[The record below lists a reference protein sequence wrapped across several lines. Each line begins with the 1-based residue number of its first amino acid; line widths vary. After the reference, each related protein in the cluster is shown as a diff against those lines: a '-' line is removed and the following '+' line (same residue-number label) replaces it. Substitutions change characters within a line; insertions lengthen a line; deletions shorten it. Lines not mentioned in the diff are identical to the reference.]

1 MRIRNENAGPLASA
15 KITENTGKE
24 VLNRPSEK
32 PTAKILDVDA
42 LQAAHLKRLMKE
54 RSADRRPSPSIIE
67 VA

>member
-1 MRIRNENAGPLASA
+1 MNKNENAGPLASA

-32 PTAKILDVDA
+32 PTAKILDADA
-42 LQAAHLKRLMKE
+42 LQASHLKRLINE
-54 RSADRRPSPSIIE
+54 RSADRRPALSIIE